1 MNQNKFFGDKNRDG
15 IADGLQEDTNRDGR
29 PDFMEKYL
37 RKTEKRFIITGIL
50 GLVAATLIPA
60 IIGLIVDYIGHILGW
75 H

>member
-1 MNQNKFFGDKNRDG
+1 MNQQEFFVDKNKDG
-15 IADGLQEDTNRDGR
+15 IADGLQQDDNRDGR

-37 RKTEKRFIITGIL
+37 RKTEKRIIITAVL
-50 GLVAATLIPA
+50 GLLGATLIPV